1 MVRIEI
7 CADGVR
13 SAENAQSAG
22 VECIELCSSLE
33 NGGLTPSVGTL
44 SKAMETLF
52 IPTRVLIRP
61 RSGNY
66 TYDKDETDIMIT
78 DIMLAKQLGYEGVV
92 IGALDENE
100 MPDKQTLSILMQA
113 GEGLKFTF
121 HRAIDACPRPAEAV
135 EQLIELGFDK
145 VLTSGGKPSAI
156 EGYKLIGELQQTF
169 GEHIR
174 IMAGGGINADN
185 VLTLLNQ
192 TGISDIHASL
202 SRPVK
207 KYNSDLYPKG
217 KDNTGAQM
225 VWNETS
231 MTELARLVKVIDE
244 YNLITN

>member
-22 VECIELCSSLE
+22 VECIELCSSLA

-44 SKAMETLF
+44 SKAIERLF

-61 RSGNY
+61 RGGNY
-66 TYDKDETDIMIT
+66 IYDDDETEMMIT
-78 DIMLAKQLGYEGVV
+78 DIMLVKQLGFEGAVV
-92 IGALDENE
+92 GALNKDG
-100 MPDKQTLSILMQA
+100 MPDTQKLSLMMQA

-121 HRAIDACPRPAEAV
+121 HRAIDACPRPLEAV
-135 EQLIELGFDK
+135 EQLVELGFDK
-145 VLTSGGKPSAI
+145 VLTSGGKHSAI
-156 EGYKLIGELQQTF
+156 EGYELIGNLQQSF
-169 GEHIR
+169 GDRIN

-192 TGISDIHASL
+192 TRISNVHASL
-202 SRPVK
+202 SRPVTN
-207 KYNSDLYPKG
+207 YNSALYPDG

-225 VWNETS
+225 VWNETNVD
-231 MTELARLVKVIDE
+231 ELTRLVKTIDE
-244 YNLITN
+244 YNLLTQ